1 MYIIITLHDNNYY
14 DFHRV
19 QIFVVSVFDMG
30 VMKISLTKIN
40 ASVSGFN

>member
-19 QIFVVSVFDMG
+19 QVFVSVFDVG
-30 VMKISLTKIN
+30 VTKISLMKIN